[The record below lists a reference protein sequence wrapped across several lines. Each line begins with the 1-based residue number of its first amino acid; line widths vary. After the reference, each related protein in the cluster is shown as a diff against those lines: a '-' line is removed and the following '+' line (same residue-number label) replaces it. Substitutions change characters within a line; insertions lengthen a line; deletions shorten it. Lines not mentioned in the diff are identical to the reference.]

1 MLKRKI
7 GDEVKINPHNNV
19 MGVIIDNKEITTDS
33 YYNKDF
39 DYKVKLNQSCEFG
52 AGDNS
57 DWQFFNDDELDFL
70 EKNYDMSIICQY

>member
-1 MLKRKI
+1 MLKRMI
-7 GDEVKINPHNNV
+7 GDKVKINPHNKV
-19 MGVIIDNKEITTDS
+19 MGVIIDNKEITTDP

-52 AGDNS
+52 VGDNL

-70 EKNYDMSIICQY
+70 EKNYDMSIICQH